1 MKFVIKPGPVK
12 GKVAVP
18 ASKSHTIRSVF
29 FASLANGV
37 STILNP
43 LESADSRSA
52 LNAVSLLGAQVDQFE
67 GKWIIE
73 GFGGCVSAPPCPVDV
88 GNSGTTARF
97 ALSMASLGFAPIII
111 TGDEQ
116 TRSRPMGSLIEA
128 LTNLG
133 ARTKSNDGGLP
144 ATIEGPIDGGETF
157 VEGTTSQF
165 LSSLLIHTPLAPK
178 DSVLSLVDLN
188 EKPYVDMT
196 LKWLDDLGIDYRR
209 EGYTKFLIRGGQQYG
224 PFEKSIPA
232 DFSSATFF
240 ACLGAIPG
248 NEITLTGLDMDDT
261 QGDKAVFDYLDRMGA
276 DVSFN
281 KESVT
286 VSGRKLK
293 GAELDL
299 NATPDALPALAAL
312 ASIAEGTTVLGNTP
326 QARLKETDRI
336 AVMAEEL
343 SKMGIVCEEKPDALI
358 VHGGKP
364 KGALLSGHGDHRI
377 VMSLAVAAS
386 ASSEESEIETA
397 EAVGITFPN
406 FAELFEDCGG
416 SIKEEK

>member
-1 MKFVIKPGPVK
+1 MNFVIKPGPVK
-12 GKVAVP
+12 GRVAAP

-29 FASLANGV
+29 FASLADGV

-43 LESADSRSA
+43 LVSTDSQSA
-52 LNAVSLLGAQVDQFE
+52 LSAVTLMGAQVDMFE
-67 GKWIIE
+67 GKWTIA
-73 GFGGCVSAPPCPVDV
+73 GSGGRVCAPPSLVDV
-88 GNSGTTARF
+88 GNSGTTARL
-97 ALSMASLGFAPIII
+97 ALSMASLGFAPITI

-116 TRSRPMGSLIEA
+116 TRARPMGPLIEA
-128 LTNLG
+128 LANLG
-133 ARTKSNDGGLP
+133 ARTKSNSGGLP
-144 ATIEGPIDGGETF
+144 ATIEGPINGGDTFIDGA
-157 VEGTTSQF
+157 TSQY

-178 DSVLSLVDLN
+178 DSVLSLNSLN

-196 LKWLDDLGIDYRR
+196 LKWLDDLGVDYRR
-209 EGYTKFLIRGGQQYG
+209 EGYSKFYIRGGQQYK

-248 NEITLTGLDMDDT
+248 NEVTLTGLDMNDT
-261 QGDKAVFDYLDRMGA
+261 QGDKAVFDYLARLGA
-276 DVSFN
+276 NVSFN
-281 KESVT
+281 NQSVT
-286 VSGRKLK
+286 VSGEKLK
-293 GAELDL
+293 GAHLDL

-336 AVMAEEL
+336 AVMAKEL
-343 SKMGIVCEEKPDALI
+343 GKMGIVCEEKPDALI
-358 VHGGKP
+358 IHGGKP
-364 KGALLSGHGDHRI
+364 KGALLSGHGDHRV

-386 ASSEESEIETA
+386 ASSGESRIDTA
-397 EAVGITFPN
+397 EAVAITFPD
-406 FAELFEDCGG
+406 FAALFADCGG

>member
-1 MKFVIKPGPVK
+1 MKFVITPGAIK

-18 ASKSHTIRSVF
+18 SSKSHTIRAIF

-43 LESADSRSA
+43 LESTDTQSA
-52 LNAVSLLGAQVDQFE
+52 LDTVSLMGAQVDQFE
-67 GKWIIE
+67 GKWTIE
-73 GFGGCVSAPPCPVDV
+73 GYGGRVGAPPCCVDV

-97 ALSMASLGFAPIII
+97 ALSMAALAFAPILI

-116 TRSRPMGSLIEA
+116 TRSRPMGPLIEA
-128 LTNLG
+128 LGNLG
-133 ARTKSNDGGLP
+133 ARTKSKDGKLP

-157 VEGTTSQF
+157 VDGTTSQY

-178 DSVLSLVDLN
+178 DTILSLDNLN

-196 LKWLDDLGIDYRR
+196 LTWLDELGIEYKR
-209 EGYTKFLIRGGQQYG
+209 EGYSKFFIRGRQHYKA
-224 PFEKSIPA
+224 FEKTIPA

-261 QGDKAVFDYLDRMGA
+261 QGDKAVFDYLSRMGA
-276 DVSFN
+276 EVSFN
-281 KESVT
+281 KQSVT
-286 VSGRKLK
+286 IKGVTLK
-293 GAELDL
+293 GADLDL
-299 NATPDALPALAAL
+299 NATPDALPAMAAL

-343 SKMGIVCEEKPDALI
+343 NKMGIVCEEKPDALI

-364 KGALLSGHGDHRI
+364 KGGKLSGHGDHRV

-386 ASSEESEIETA
+386 VSSEPSEIDTA
-397 EAVGITFPN
+397 EAVSITFPK
-406 FAELFEDCGG
+406 FAEMFSSCGG
-416 SIKEEK
+416 SIEEK